1 MRMKGQKI
9 HMIGIGGIGMS
20 ALAQLYA
27 HEGAVVTGSDRSEQ
41 PTTQML
47 EKKGIT
53 VFIGNHADNVPT
65 DAVLLVYSAAVPSEN
80 AERVRG
86 HELHIPEMNYPEAL
100 GQATK
105 GKRLI
110 AVVGTHGKT
119 TTTAMI
125 GKMLEDAGKD
135 PTVVVGSVVPEW
147 HSNFRS
153 GSSDIFVVEACEYRK
168 HFLAF
173 HPEVLVVTNIEWDHT
188 DFYKTETEF
197 IAAFD
202 EVKSQAGRVIDAS
215 VYQATSV
222 PELLLPGSFNQ
233 DNARAAKAGVMALCP
248 DIDEA
253 VLDESLKSFKGTWR
267 RFEYK
272 GKTAAGADV
281 YDDYAHHP
289 TAIEKTIQ
297 AAREKFPGKQIVVF
311 FHPHLYSRTR
321 DLFDGFVQALKTV
334 DQVYVLPVFAAR
346 EPHDVSVSNEALAQ
360 AIQKNGGT
368 AEAIGGM
375 EEVTEKIT
383 SFGAETI
390 VFTVG
395 AGDVYKAGER
405 ALAK

>member
-1 MRMKGQKI
+1 MKGKSI
-9 HMIGIGGIGMS
+9 HMVGIGGIGMS
-20 ALAQLYA
+20 ALAQLYV
-27 HEGAVVTGSDRSEQ
+27 HEGARVTGSDRSAQ

-47 EKKGIT
+47 EEKGIA
-53 VFIGNHADNVPT
+53 VAIGSHADMVPEDT
-65 DAVLLVYSAAVPSEN
+65 DLLVYSAAVPSEN
-80 AERVRG
+80 AERMRAR
-86 HELHIPEMNYPEAL
+86 ELGMLELNYPEAL
-100 GQATK
+100 GQATV

-135 PTVVVGSVVPEW
+135 PTVVVGSIVPQW
-147 HSNFRS
+147 QTNFRPG
-153 GSSDIFVVEACEYRK
+153 GSDLFVVEACEYRK

-188 DFYKTETEF
+188 DFYKTEAEF

-202 EVKSQAGRVIDAS
+202 EVKAQAGRVIDAS

-222 PELLLPGSFNQ
+222 PELHLPGSFNQ

-253 VLDESLKSFKGTWR
+253 VLDESLRNFKGTWR

-272 GKTAAGADV
+272 GAVVGGADL

-289 TAIEKTIQ
+289 TSIVKTIQ
-297 AAREKFPGKQIVVF
+297 AAREKFLGKQIVVF

-321 DLFDGFVQALKTV
+321 DLFDGFVAALKTA

-346 EPHDVSVSNEALAQ
+346 EPHDASVSNEALAE
-360 AIQKNGGT
+360 AIRKNGGT
-368 AEAIGGM
+368 AEAVGGM
-375 EEVTEKIT
+375 EEVTEKIK
-383 SFGAETI
+383 SFGAETV
-390 VFTVG
+390 VFTMG
-395 AGDVYKAGER
+395 AGDVYKAGE
-405 ALAK
+405 ASLVK

>member
-1 MRMKGQKI
+1 MV
-9 HMIGIGGIGMS
+9 GIGGIGMS

-27 HEGAVVTGSDRSEQ
+27 HKGARVTGSDRSAQ

-47 EKKGIT
+47 EEKGIA
-53 VFIGNHADNVPT
+53 VAIGSHADMVPEDT
-65 DAVLLVYSAAVPSEN
+65 DLLVYSAAVPSEN
-80 AERVRG
+80 AERMRAR
-86 HELHIPEMNYPEAL
+86 ELGMLELNYPEAL
-100 GQATK
+100 GQATV

-135 PTVVVGSVVPEW
+135 PTVVVGSIVPQW
-147 HSNFRS
+147 QTNFRPG
-153 GSSDIFVVEACEYRK
+153 GSDLFVVEACEYRK

-188 DFYKTETEF
+188 DFYKTEAEF

-202 EVKSQAGRVIDAS
+202 EVKAQAGRVIDAS

-222 PELLLPGSFNQ
+222 PELHLPGSFNQ

-253 VLDESLKSFKGTWR
+253 VLDESLRNFKGTWR

-272 GKTAAGADV
+272 GKTVSGADL

-289 TAIEKTIQ
+289 TSIVKTIQ
-297 AAREKFPGKQIVVF
+297 AAREKFLGKQIVVF

-321 DLFDGFVQALKTV
+321 DLFDGFVAALTTA

-346 EPHDVSVSNEALAQ
+346 EPYDASVSNEALAE
-360 AIQKNGGT
+360 AIRKNGGT
-368 AEAIGGM
+368 AEAVGGM
-375 EEVTEKIT
+375 EEVTEKIK
-383 SFGAETI
+383 SFGAETV
-390 VFTVG
+390 VFTMG
-395 AGDVYKAGER
+395 AGDVYKAGE
-405 ALAK
+405 ASLVK

>member
-1 MRMKGQKI
+1 MV
-9 HMIGIGGIGMS
+9 GIGGIGMS

-27 HEGAVVTGSDRSEQ
+27 HKGARVTGSDRSAQ

-47 EKKGIT
+47 EEKGIA
-53 VFIGNHADNVPT
+53 VAIGSHADMVPEDT
-65 DAVLLVYSAAVPSEN
+65 DLLVYSAAVPSEN
-80 AERVRG
+80 AERMRAR
-86 HELHIPEMNYPEAL
+86 ELGMLELNYPEAL
-100 GQATK
+100 GQATV

-135 PTVVVGSVVPEW
+135 PTVVVGSIVPQW
-147 HSNFRS
+147 QTNFRPG
-153 GSSDIFVVEACEYRK
+153 GSDLFVVEACEYRK

-188 DFYKTETEF
+188 DFYKTEAEF

-202 EVKSQAGRVIDAS
+202 EVKAQAGRVIDAS

-222 PELLLPGSFNQ
+222 PELHLPGSFNQ
-233 DNARAAKAGVMALCP
+233 DNARAAKAGVMALCL

-253 VLDESLKSFKGTWR
+253 VLDESLRNFKGTWR

-272 GKTAAGADV
+272 GKTVSGADL

-289 TAIEKTIQ
+289 TSIVKTIQ
-297 AAREKFPGKQIVVF
+297 AAREKFLGKQIVVF

-321 DLFDGFVQALKTV
+321 DLFDGFVAALKTA

-346 EPHDVSVSNEALAQ
+346 EPHDASVSNEALAE
-360 AIQKNGGT
+360 AIRKNGGT
-368 AEAIGGM
+368 AEAVGGM
-375 EEVTEKIT
+375 EEVTEKIK
-383 SFGAETI
+383 SFGAETV
-390 VFTVG
+390 VFTMG
-395 AGDVYKAGER
+395 AGDVYKAGE
-405 ALAK
+405 ASLVK

>member
-1 MRMKGQKI
+1 MV
-9 HMIGIGGIGMS
+9 GIGGIGMS

-27 HEGAVVTGSDRSEQ
+27 HEGARVTGSDRSASL
-41 PTTQML
+41 TTEML
-47 EKKGIT
+47 EDKGIA
-53 VFIGNHADNVPT
+53 VRIGQLAENVPEDT
-65 DAVLLVYSAAVPSEN
+65 DLLVYSAAVPSEN
-80 AERVRG
+80 TERVRG
-86 HELHIPEMNYPEAL
+86 RELGIPELNYPEAL
-100 GQATK
+100 GQVTA

-135 PTVVVGSVVPEW
+135 PTVVVGSIVPQW
-147 HSNFRS
+147 QTNFRPG
-153 GSSDIFVVEACEYRK
+153 GSDLFVVEACEYRK

-188 DFYKTETEF
+188 DFYKTEGEF
-197 IAAFD
+197 VAAFD
-202 EVKSQAGRVIDAS
+202 EVKAQAGRVIDAS

-222 PELLLPGSFNQ
+222 PELHLPGSFNQ

-253 VLDESLKSFKGTWR
+253 VLDESLRNFKGTWR

-272 GKTAAGADV
+272 GKTVSGADL

-289 TAIEKTIQ
+289 TSIVKTIQ
-297 AAREKFPGKQIVVF
+297 AAREKFLGKQIVVF

-321 DLFDGFVQALKTV
+321 DLFDGFVAALKTA

-346 EPHDVSVSNEALAQ
+346 EPHDASVSNEALAE
-360 AIQKNGGT
+360 AIRKNGGK
-368 AEAIGGM
+368 AEAVGGM
-375 EEVTEKIT
+375 EEVTEKIKY
-383 SFGAETI
+383 FGAETV
-390 VFTVG
+390 VFTMG
-395 AGDVYKAGER
+395 AGDVYKAGE
-405 ALAK
+405 ASLVK

>member
-1 MRMKGQKI
+1 MV
-9 HMIGIGGIGMS
+9 GIGGIGMS

-27 HEGAVVTGSDRSEQ
+27 HKGARVTGSDRSAQ

-47 EKKGIT
+47 EEKGIA
-53 VFIGNHADNVPT
+53 VAIGSHADMVPEDT
-65 DAVLLVYSAAVPSEN
+65 DLLVYSAAVPSEN
-80 AERVRG
+80 AERMRAR
-86 HELHIPEMNYPEAL
+86 ELGMLELNYPEAL
-100 GQATK
+100 GQATV

-135 PTVVVGSVVPEW
+135 PTVVVGSIVPQW
-147 HSNFRS
+147 QTNFRPG
-153 GSSDIFVVEACEYRK
+153 GSDLFVVEACEYRK

-188 DFYKTETEF
+188 DFYKTEAEF

-202 EVKSQAGRVIDAS
+202 EVKAQAGRVIDAS

-222 PELLLPGSFNQ
+222 PELHLPGSFNQ
-233 DNARAAKAGVMALCP
+233 DNARAAKAGVMALCL

-253 VLDESLKSFKGTWR
+253 VLDESLRNFKGTWR

-272 GKTAAGADV
+272 GKTVSGADL

-289 TAIEKTIQ
+289 TSIVKTIQ
-297 AAREKFPGKQIVVF
+297 AAREKFLGKQIVVF

-321 DLFDGFVQALKTV
+321 DLFDGFVAALTTA

-346 EPHDVSVSNEALAQ
+346 EPHDASVSNEALAE
-360 AIQKNGGT
+360 AIRKNGGT
-368 AEAIGGM
+368 AEAVGGM
-375 EEVTEKIT
+375 EEVTEKIK
-383 SFGAETI
+383 SFGAETV
-390 VFTVG
+390 VFTMG
-395 AGDVYKAGER
+395 AGDVYKAGE
-405 ALAK
+405 ASLVK

>member
-1 MRMKGQKI
+1 MKGKSI
-9 HMIGIGGIGMS
+9 HMVGIGGIGMS
-20 ALAQLYA
+20 ALAQLYV
-27 HEGAVVTGSDRSEQ
+27 HEGARVTGSDRSAQ

-47 EKKGIT
+47 EEKGIA
-53 VFIGNHADNVPT
+53 VAIGSHADMVPEDT
-65 DAVLLVYSAAVPSEN
+65 DLLVYSAAVPSEN
-80 AERVRG
+80 AERMRAR
-86 HELHIPEMNYPEAL
+86 ELGMLELNYPEAL
-100 GQATK
+100 GQATV

-135 PTVVVGSVVPEW
+135 PTVVVGSIVPQW
-147 HSNFRS
+147 QTNFRPG
-153 GSSDIFVVEACEYRK
+153 GSDLFVVEACEYRK

-188 DFYKTETEF
+188 DFYKTEAEF

-202 EVKSQAGRVIDAS
+202 EVKAQAGRVIDAS

-222 PELLLPGSFNQ
+222 PELHLPGSFNQ

-253 VLDESLKSFKGTWR
+253 VLDESLRNFKGTWR

-272 GKTAAGADV
+272 GKTVSGADL

-289 TAIEKTIQ
+289 TSIVKTIQ
-297 AAREKFPGKQIVVF
+297 AAREKFLGKQIVVF

-321 DLFDGFVQALKTV
+321 DLFDGFVAALKTA

-346 EPHDVSVSNEALAQ
+346 EPHDASVSNEALAE
-360 AIQKNGGT
+360 AIRKNGGT
-368 AEAIGGM
+368 AEAVGGM
-375 EEVTEKIT
+375 EEVTEKIK
-383 SFGAETI
+383 SFGAETV
-390 VFTVG
+390 VFTMG
-395 AGDVYKAGER
+395 AGDVYKAGE
-405 ALAK
+405 ASLVK

>member
-1 MRMKGQKI
+1 MV
-9 HMIGIGGIGMS
+9 GIGGIGMS

-27 HEGAVVTGSDRSEQ
+27 HKGARVTGSDRSAQ

-47 EKKGIT
+47 EEKGIA
-53 VFIGNHADNVPT
+53 VAIGSHADMVPEDT
-65 DAVLLVYSAAVPSEN
+65 DLLVYSAAVPSEN
-80 AERVRG
+80 AERMRAR
-86 HELHIPEMNYPEAL
+86 ELGMLELNYPEAL
-100 GQATK
+100 GQATV

-135 PTVVVGSVVPEW
+135 PTVVVGSIVPQW
-147 HSNFRS
+147 QTNFRPG
-153 GSSDIFVVEACEYRK
+153 GSDLFVVEACEYRK

-188 DFYKTETEF
+188 DFYKTEAEF

-202 EVKSQAGRVIDAS
+202 EVKAQAGRVIDAS

-222 PELLLPGSFNQ
+222 PELHLPGSFNQ

-253 VLDESLKSFKGTWR
+253 VLDESLRNFKGTWR

-272 GKTAAGADV
+272 GKTVSGADL

-289 TAIEKTIQ
+289 TSIVKTIQ
-297 AAREKFPGKQIVVF
+297 AAREKFLGKQIVVF

-321 DLFDGFVQALKTV
+321 DLFDGFVAALKTA

-346 EPHDVSVSNEALAQ
+346 EPHDASVSNEALAE
-360 AIQKNGGT
+360 AIRKNGGK
-368 AEAIGGM
+368 AEAVGGM
-375 EEVTEKIT
+375 EEVTEKIK
-383 SFGAETI
+383 SFGAETV
-390 VFTVG
+390 VFTMG
-395 AGDVYKAGER
+395 AGDVYKAGE
-405 ALAK
+405 ASLVK

>member
-1 MRMKGQKI
+1 MV
-9 HMIGIGGIGMS
+9 GIGGIGMS

-27 HEGAVVTGSDRSEQ
+27 HEGARVTGSDRSTSL
-41 PTTQML
+41 TTEML
-47 EKKGIT
+47 EDKGIA
-53 VFIGNHADNVPT
+53 VRIGQLAENVPEDT
-65 DAVLLVYSAAVPSEN
+65 DLLVYSAAVPSEN
-80 AERVRG
+80 TERVRG
-86 HELHIPEMNYPEAL
+86 RELGIPELNYPEAL
-100 GQATK
+100 GQVTA

-135 PTVVVGSVVPEW
+135 PTVVVGSIVPQW
-147 HSNFRS
+147 QTNFRPG
-153 GSSDIFVVEACEYRK
+153 GSDLFVVEACEYRK

-188 DFYKTETEF
+188 DFYKTEGEF
-197 IAAFD
+197 VAAFD
-202 EVKSQAGRVIDAS
+202 EVKAQAGTVVDAG
-215 VYQATSV
+215 VYGTEDV
-222 PELLLPGSFNQ
+222 PELRLPGEFNK

-272 GKTAAGADV
+272 GKTTGGADL

-289 TAIEKTIQ
+289 TSVAKTIE
-297 AAREKFPGKQIVVF
+297 AAREKFSGKNIVVF

-321 DLFDGFVQALKTV
+321 DLFDGFVAALKTA

-346 EPHDVSVSNEALAQ
+346 EPHDASVSNEALAE
-360 AIQKNGGT
+360 AIRKNGGK
-368 AEAIGGM
+368 AEAVGGM
-375 EEVTEKIT
+375 EEVTEKIK
-383 SFGAETI
+383 SFGAETF
-390 VFTVG
+390 VFTMG
-395 AGDVYKAGER
+395 AGDVYKAGE
-405 ALAK
+405 ASLVK

>member
-1 MRMKGQKI
+1 MV
-9 HMIGIGGIGMS
+9 GIGGIGMS

-27 HEGAVVTGSDRSEQ
+27 HKGARVTGSDRSAQ

-47 EKKGIT
+47 EEKGIA
-53 VFIGNHADNVPT
+53 VAIGSHADMVPEDT
-65 DAVLLVYSAAVPSEN
+65 DLLVYSAAVPSEN
-80 AERVRG
+80 AERMRAR
-86 HELHIPEMNYPEAL
+86 ELGMLELNYPEAL
-100 GQATK
+100 GQATV

-135 PTVVVGSVVPEW
+135 PTVVVGSIVPQW
-147 HSNFRS
+147 QTNFRPG
-153 GSSDIFVVEACEYRK
+153 GSDLFVVEACEYRK

-188 DFYKTETEF
+188 DFYKTEAEF

-202 EVKSQAGRVIDAS
+202 EVKAQAGRVIDAS

-222 PELLLPGSFNQ
+222 PELHLPGSFNQ
-233 DNARAAKAGVMALCP
+233 DYARAAKAGVMALCP

-253 VLDESLKSFKGTWR
+253 VLDESLRNFKGTWR

-272 GKTAAGADV
+272 GKTVSGADL

-289 TAIEKTIQ
+289 TSIVKTIQ
-297 AAREKFPGKQIVVF
+297 AAREKFLGKQIVVF

-321 DLFDGFVQALKTV
+321 DLFDGFVAALKTA

-346 EPHDVSVSNEALAQ
+346 EPHDASVSNEALAE
-360 AIQKNGGT
+360 AIRKNGGK
-368 AEAIGGM
+368 AEAVGGM
-375 EEVTEKIT
+375 EEVTEKIK
-383 SFGAETI
+383 SFGAETV
-390 VFTVG
+390 VFTMG
-395 AGDVYKAGER
+395 AGDVYKAGE
-405 ALAK
+405 ASLVK

>member
-1 MRMKGQKI
+1 MKGKSI
-9 HMIGIGGIGMS
+9 HMVGIGGIGMS
-20 ALAQLYA
+20 ALAQLYV
-27 HEGAVVTGSDRSEQ
+27 HEGARVTGSDRSEQ

-53 VFIGNHADNVPT
+53 VFIGSHADNVPQ
-65 DAVLLVYSAAVPSEN
+65 DADLLVYSAAVPSEN
-80 AERVRG
+80 AERMRG
-86 HELHIPEMNYPEAL
+86 RELGIPELNYPEAL
-100 GQATK
+100 GQATA

-153 GSSDIFVVEACEYRK
+153 GQSDLFVVEACEYRK

-173 HPEVLVVTNIEWDHT
+173 HPEVLVVTNVEWDHT
-188 DFYKTETEF
+188 DFYKTEAEF
-197 IAAFD
+197 VAAFD
-202 EVKSQAGRVIDAS
+202 EVKAQAGRVIDATI
-215 VYQATSV
+215 YQATSV
-222 PELLLPGSFNQ
+222 PELHLPGSFNQ

-253 VLDESLKSFKGTWR
+253 VLDESLRNFKGTWR
-267 RFEYK
+267 RFEHK
-272 GKTAAGADV
+272 GKTVAGADL

-289 TAIEKTIQ
+289 TSIVKTIQ
-297 AAREKFPGKQIVVF
+297 AAREKFLGKQIVVF

-321 DLFDGFVQALKTV
+321 DLFDGFVQALKTA

-346 EPHDVSVSNEALAQ
+346 EPHDASVSNEALAE
-360 AIQKNGGT
+360 AIRKNGGK

-375 EEVTEKIT
+375 EEVTEKIK
-383 SFGAETI
+383 SFGAGAL
-390 VFTVG
+390 VFTMG
-395 AGDVYKAGER
+395 AGDVYKAGE
-405 ALAK
+405 ASLVK